1 MARGISSTGIR
12 ITNVSTQLIVRVQSA
27 LPEGRP
33 LPEAVW
39 RRRHRGIV
47 ALLWLHAIGIV
58 CFGAL
63 AGYGFIHNAIEGGVV
78 AAAALFASM
87 ARANRRVQ
95 AAAASLGL
103 LTASAILVHLSG
115 GYIELHFHFFVAL
128 MIIALYQDWVPF
140 LLAIGYV
147 VLEHGTL
154 GVLDPTAV
162 YNHPDGWAHPWKWAA
177 IHGVFVLAASVAS
190 VLSWRLNEAAR
201 AHTELILNSAGEGIV
216 GLDLHGRIAF
226 VNPAAARMLGW
237 AIGDLIGQGL
247 HSRVL
252 HLPSEA
258 SPAHTDAYPVIQAL
272 IGGTVHH
279 EDAAVFWRRDGT
291 WFPVEYVSTPIR
303 ERGALVGAVITFKDI
318 TQRRQMESA
327 LREGEE
333 RYRRLVENSPEA
345 IAVHSEGRFVYINPA
360 GAALFGAASPAEFIG
375 TQVLDVVHPEY
386 HEEVKQRVRQIQE
399 QQLAAPLLEE
409 KLLRLDGTII
419 YAEVIGIPT
428 TYHGKVATQIVARDI
443 TARKAVEAQLA
454 YQAFHDPLTAL
465 PNRALFLDRLDRAL
479 LRSARHQTQLAVLF
493 LDLDRFKVIND
504 SLGHAAGD
512 HLLVQ
517 VAQRLQACIRTTD
530 TVARLGG
537 DEFTILLD
545 DTSDLAGAVQIA
557 ERIVA
562 ALAAPFTLN
571 GHELFITTS
580 IGIVLSTPGQDSSD
594 DLMRNADIAMY
605 QAKAQGK
612 ARYEVFNSH
621 LNAQAMARL
630 RLEADLRRAIERGEF
645 VIYYQPQIDLVTG
658 QMQGLEAL
666 VRWEH
671 SERGLIAP
679 VEFIPVA
686 EETGLIRPLGQWVL
700 AEACRQ
706 VQEWSARYPSAVPA
720 VLSVNL
726 SAQQVNQPGFV
737 DEVAGMLARTG
748 FEPRRLQLEITES
761 VIMNDAP
768 ATLVTLRALKE
779 LGVQLAIDDFGTGYS
794 SLSYLKR
801 FPVDVLKIDRTFVT
815 GLGYDAEDTAIVQA
829 IITLANTLGLHVTAE
844 GVESAAQLA
853 QLQAL
858 GCQLGQGYYFAK
870 PLSCERVGTLLANG
884 VSSSAQQTF
893 RHSVGYADYNGA

>member
-95 AAAASLGL
+95 AVAASLGL

-226 VNPAAARMLGW
+226 VNPAAGRMLGW

-258 SPAHTDAYPVIQAL
+258 SPAQTDAYPVIQAL

-318 TQRRQMESA
+318 TQRRQM
-327 LREGEE
+327 
-333 RYRRLVENSPEA
+333 
-345 IAVHSEGRFVYINPA
+345 
-360 GAALFGAASPAEFIG
+360 
-375 TQVLDVVHPEY
+375 
-386 HEEVKQRVRQIQE
+386 
-399 QQLAAPLLEE
+399 
-409 KLLRLDGTII
+409 
-419 YAEVIGIPT
+419 
-428 TYHGKVATQIVARDI
+428 
-443 TARKAVEAQLA
+443 EAQLA

-737 DEVAGMLARTG
+737 DEVARVLARTG

-815 GLGYDAEDTAIVQA
+815 GLGHDAEDTAIVQA

-870 PLSCERVGTLLANG
+870 PLSCERVGALLANG

-893 RHSVGYADYNGA
+893 RHSVGYAD